1 MFSNIVINLWKAI
14 DEEYPRS
21 VPVFLLLIG
30 RRDEAEDDAAVSYM
44 AVRRGPNV
52 NSNQYGIASNQY
64 RPYQYGLCIG
74 IILGTSAH

>member
-21 VPVFLLLIG
+21 VPVLLLLIG

-44 AVRRGPNV
+44 TVRRGPNV
-52 NSNQYGIASNQY
+52 NSTNTVLPAINVGRISTA
-64 RPYQYGLCIG
+64 C
-74 IILGTSAH
+74 A